1 MDAFIGGW
9 QLRDKL
15 SIVPLEVSFKT
26 NTIFR
31 HCQYKSMIVHLRPKG
46 ALQTGRSSHSIESS
60 KKVDYERLV
69 FYNNL
74 ILNVSLKDLLLY
86 ILLYYAIVVRNKR
99 APNFLF

>member
-46 ALQTGRSSHSIESS
+46 AL
-60 KKVDYERLV
+60 
-69 FYNNL
+69 
-74 ILNVSLKDLLLY
+74 
-86 ILLYYAIVVRNKR
+86 
-99 APNFLF
+99 